1 MSFLMSITAD
11 EINRTSKFTADASS
25 EGCIIPVQFST
36 IQIIEMIAS
45 RCQVRMFSC
54 LKILV
59 MRFGEGLFTLPTFTF
74 SFASH

>member
-25 EGCIIPVQFST
+25 EGCIMPAQFST

-45 RCQVRMFSC
+45 RCQDRTFSC
-54 LKILV
+54 LKGLV
-59 MRFGEGLFTLPTFTF
+59 MRFGEGLFTLPAFTF